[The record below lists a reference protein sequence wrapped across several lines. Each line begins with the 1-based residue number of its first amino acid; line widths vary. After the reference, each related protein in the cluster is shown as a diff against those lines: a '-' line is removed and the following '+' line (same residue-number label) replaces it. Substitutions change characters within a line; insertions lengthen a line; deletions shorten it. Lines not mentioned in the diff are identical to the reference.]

1 MERVEI
7 AARPARRSEL
17 AMRLRGLLLSP
28 RREWALIAAE
38 RPDPVGLY
46 ARVVLPL
53 AAIPPAA
60 KLIAWSLLFGFLSL
74 GTALA
79 AALAAYLL
87 SLAGVFVLAWAA
99 ARLAPYFDGE
109 ERFGAALK
117 LIAYAATVSWLGGIL
132 RPVPVVGA
140 LALLADLYSLYLIA
154 CGAPALLAVPPERR
168 LAFTATI
175 GLAALGLF
183 VVAAVAVAALLGMG
197 ALGMA

>member
-7 AARPARRSEL
+7 AARLARQSEL

-28 RREWALIAAE
+28 RREWGQIAAE

-46 ARVVLPL
+46 TRVVLPL

-60 KLIAWSLLFGFLSL
+60 KLIAWSLLFGFLSV

-87 SLAGVFVLAWAA
+87 SLGGVVVLAWAA

-109 ERFGAALK
+109 ERFDGALK
-117 LIAYAATVSWLGGIL
+117 LIAYAATVSWIGGIL
-132 RPVPVVGA
+132 RPVPVLGA
-140 LALLADLYSLYLIA
+140 LALLADLYSLYLVA
-154 CGAPALLAVPPERR
+154 CGAPALLAVPPERL
-168 LAFTATI
+168 LAFTGAI
-175 GLAALGLF
+175 ALAALCLF
-183 VVAAVAVAALLGMG
+183 VLAAAAIAALLGMG